1 MDQIQQSLCDMT
13 KRKPACM
20 TDRNILRS
28 ALADYLPNNKLKQNL
43 LLNAFDND
51 VVQNLRRGTDITLS
65 ALNCISQLENDYG
78 ITKDAAF
85 WSIQTWCYLLGLD
98 NVADALVV
106 LQPQN
111 QTMPQDSNVN
121 FPVGNE
127 YKIGLG
133 VYRAGTDFPAGEL
146 SVQADRMPKDDIFYK
161 VSKTAKSNSNDG
173 FFRDKIYVQMAEGQ
187 FLKLYAYGA
196 GEVTFTVKLIK
207 KGGLRWAFLV
217 F

>member
-13 KRKPACM
+13 KQKPACL
-20 TDRNILRS
+20 TDRTILRS
-28 ALADYLPNNKLKQNL
+28 ALADYLPSNKLKQNL

-51 VVQNLRRGTDITLS
+51 VVQNLRRGSDVTLS

-78 ITKDAAF
+78 VTKDAAF

-98 NVADALVV
+98 KVANALVV

-111 QTMPQDSNVN
+111 QIPTNATTVPSKQ
-121 FPVGNE
+121 E

-146 SVQADRMPKDDIFYK
+146 SVQADRTPKDDIFYK
-161 VSKTAKSNSNDG
+161 VSKTAKANSNDG
-173 FFRDKIYVQMAEGQ
+173 FFRDKIYVQMTEGQ
-187 FLKLYAYGA
+187 YLKLYAYGA

-207 KGGLRWAFLV
+207 GV
-217 F
+217 V